1 MEKIKIQINH
11 TTPITI
17 SVLSPL
23 LYDEIGEEY
32 NIELDTIKGYF
43 DFEYVCALPNDSF
56 ISIVTFQLPK
66 FELRDIELKDIVF
79 SFLSSVKNLDNVIS
93 VVKLNDS
100 ILKQRAFKYYQQ
112 IVDIEMD
119 LRNVLTYIITYDNK
133 SISEQLL
140 KDFGINKSEKIEHGI
155 LQDKYENGLFYIY
168 FNHYTEF
175 TTPEKLKAN
184 EMLDFL
190 QDPSVDSF
198 ERFKS
203 KLQQRGLQ
211 EERHLDFL
219 ASIKTKIKPLEK
231 MRNTIMHIRNLSDT
245 VEDNFIK
252 ATEDTPM
259 GDKGLKSIIHEFW
272 EKEKDELSNVTI
284 MELGMS
290 TIEELFENSF
300 FIGDL
305 LDVSDACTS
314 EYISE
319 EYTDVSDLQDDL
331 LGYITDEVN
340 ILQYDISEEMYGVFL
355 SKISLEWEKKEDD
368 L

>member
-1 MEKIKIQINH
+1 METIKIQINH
-11 TTPITI
+11 TSPITI
-17 SVLSPL
+17 SVLSSL

-32 NIELDTIKGYF
+32 NIELDTIKEYF
-43 DFEYVCALPNDSF
+43 DFKYVYALPNESF
-56 ISIVTFQLPK
+56 VTIVTFQIPK
-66 FELRDIELKDIVF
+66 FELRDTELKDIVF
-79 SFLSSVKNLDNVIS
+79 SFLSSVKDLNNVIS
-93 VVKLNDS
+93 VIKLNDS
-100 ILKQRAFKYYQQ
+100 ILKQRAFKYYRQ

-184 EMLDFL
+184 EMLGFL

-203 KLQQRGLQ
+203 KLQQRGIQ
-211 EERHLDFL
+211 EERHLGFL

-252 ATEDTPM
+252 ATENTPM

-284 MELGMS
+284 MELGS
-290 TIEELFENSF
+290 SSIDELFENSS
-300 FIGDL
+300 FIGEI
-305 LDVSDACTS
+305 LDVSDDSTND
-314 EYISE
+314 YISG
-319 EYTDVSDLQDDL
+319 EYTDVSDLHDDL

-340 ILQYDISEEMYGVFL
+340 ILQYDISEEMKGLFTSNIL
-355 SKISLEWEKKEDD
+355 LEWDKKKNN

>member
-1 MEKIKIQINH
+1 MESIKIQINH
-11 TTPITI
+11 SSPV
-17 SVLSPL
+17 VLETLSSL
-23 LYDEIGEEY
+23 LYNEIGEEY
-32 NIELDTIKGYF
+32 NIELDTVKEYF
-43 DFEYVCALPNDSF
+43 EFEYSYMLPNASF
-56 ISIVTFQLPK
+56 ISIITFQIPK

-79 SFLSSVKNLDNVIS
+79 SFLSSVKELDNVIS

-112 IVDIEMD
+112 IIDIEMD

-133 SISEQLL
+133 TIDKQLF
-140 KDFGINKSEKIEHGI
+140 KDFGINKSESVDYSN

-168 FNHYTEF
+168 FNHYIEF

-203 KLQQRGLQ
+203 KLQQRGIQ

-219 ASIKTKIKPLEK
+219 SSIKTKIKPLES
-231 MRNTIMHIRNLSDT
+231 MRNAIMHIRNLSDS
-245 VEDNFIK
+245 VEDNFNK
-252 ATEDTPM
+252 ATEDNM
-259 GDKGLKSIIHEFW
+259 GDKGLKSLMKEFW
-272 EKEKDELSNVTI
+272 ENENTILSQNTAI
-284 MELGMS
+284 KLGLS
-290 TIEELFENSF
+290 TIRELFENSF
-300 FIGDL
+300 FIGGL
-305 LDVSDACTS
+305 LGISDEFTN

-319 EYTDVSDLQDDL
+319 EYTDVSDLQNDL
-331 LGYITDEVN
+331 VQYIIDEVN
-340 ILQYDISEEMYGVFL
+340 VTGYVYTDEDNEVFL
-355 SKISLEWEKKEDD
+355 SAISNGWDAKENH